1 VDNPRLQYRRL
12 RITLDQERDA
22 LSSACPC
29 VRRAL
34 PVSCRCPVRDR
45 YRHRRRPSGHPVVDF
60 DLAAEEL
67 AALDS
72 LDTGVRGGPEPEDV
86 TREAFGREIPE
97 A

>member
-1 VDNPRLQYRRL
+1 MSDVQESGV
-12 RITLDQERDA
+12 RI
-22 LSSACPC
+22 
-29 VRRAL
+29 
-34 PVSCRCPVRDR
+34 PVDR
-45 YRHRRRPSGHPVVDF
+45 YRHRRRPSGDPVVDF
-60 DLAAEEL
+60 DLSAEEL

>member
-1 VDNPRLQYRRL
+1 VYGSRWAY
-12 RITLDQERDA
+12 
-22 LSSACPC
+22 
-29 VRRAL
+29 
-34 PVSCRCPVRDR
+34 R
-45 YRHRRRPSGHPVVDF
+45 YRHGRRPLGDPVVDF
-60 DLAAEEL
+60 DLSAEEL

>member
-1 VDNPRLQYRRL
+1 LG
-12 RITLDQERDA
+12 
-22 LSSACPC
+22 
-29 VRRAL
+29 
-34 PVSCRCPVRDR
+34 DR
-45 YRHRRRPSGHPVVDF
+45 VVDF
-60 DLAAEEL
+60 DLSAEEL